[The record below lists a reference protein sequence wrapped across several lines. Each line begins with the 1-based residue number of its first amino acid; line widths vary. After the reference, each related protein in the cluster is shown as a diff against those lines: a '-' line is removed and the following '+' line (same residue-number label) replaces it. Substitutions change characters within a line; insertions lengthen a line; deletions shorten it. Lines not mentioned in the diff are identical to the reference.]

1 MFWANYNT
9 MWKHLGTT
17 INRFSTR
24 FSWSK
29 WDQSFFKSWPL
40 DEDRAIGY
48 WWRIEESDGV
58 RYRDKISDLFQGDCR
73 VPVTDY
79 FIHTPYTK
87 FHTLSM
93 SGLSTTWKVL
103 FKTDLWSNAQDS
115 CQIFRISAR
124 SLFSLEEA
132 EGRQLFEAFQG
143 GVKCLLEFWGKILK
157 WWLCSA
163 RTIHHWQSV
172 ASAQGEMVK
181 SFCFQGKLLLRRQI
195 SGSVHSLGWLQSQ
208 GF

>member
-1 MFWANYNT
+1 M
-9 MWKHLGTT
+9 KG
-17 INRFSTR
+17 
-24 FSWSK
+24 
-29 WDQSFFKSWPL
+29 
-40 DEDRAIGY
+40 
-48 WWRIEESDGV
+48 
-58 RYRDKISDLFQGDCR
+58 
-73 VPVTDY
+73 
-79 FIHTPYTK
+79 
-87 FHTLSM
+87 
-93 SGLSTTWKVL
+93 L
-103 FKTDLWSNAQDS
+103 FKTELWSNAQDS

-143 GVKCLLEFWGKILK
+143 GVKYLLEFWGKILK

-172 ASAQGEMVK
+172 ASAQGKRGEMVK